1 MTSIRSY
8 VGTSVGVFDIKYLE
22 EQIFDLLSNG
32 AYRLCHSKW
41 KKCQQIF
48 RFYLSLSFEPI
59 KTQLP
64 CEKVYSYLNIY
75 HTFKSIEL
83 EPWVLHLVPMTT
95 GFLKIDRWNKSH
107 KIFDI

>member
-1 MTSIRSY
+1 M
-8 VGTSVGVFDIKYLE
+8 K
-22 EQIFDLLSNG
+22 
-32 AYRLCHSKW
+32 

-48 RFYLSLSFEPI
+48 RFYLILSFEPI

-83 EPWVLHLVPMTT
+83 EPWVLHLVPVTT